1 MVNHVNNRGTES
13 MDENRN
19 FKLKAALLSTC
30 LVSASLNAVTGLVP
44 EMAAAF
50 PDLTLSTIELVATVP
65 SLFQMVGVLGEQ
77 LLAKL
82 IGHKGAML
90 LALMFCAVG
99 GVIPIFLPLF
109 PVIFVTRCFFGIG
122 CGLLMSSLLTL
133 TVRFFTGGTRSTMIG
148 LNGGISGLGS
158 AASTFIA
165 GQLLVFGWNVSFSVY
180 FLGFAVALLVL
191 FAVPRDGNT
200 PPEPSDGASN
210 AARPRR
216 MLPAGVWG
224 LGILM
229 FTAVMLAT
237 MYVIKASTL
246 ITDSGF
252 GTAREGSV
260 AITFLSLGSFAAGLT
275 YGKLRAKLGGWT
287 LVLAFAICAA
297 GNLLGGFAGGLI
309 PVWIGA
315 FVLGYGYLIFMPFIQ
330 EQTSRSF
337 GAWGETATNLVLV
350 FQSVGAF
357 VTPWL
362 GGAFGAF
369 TDVLKGQ
376 FLITAGCFAV
386 LTLGAAAFSA
396 VGMRRAR

>member
-1 MVNHVNNRGTES
+1 

-50 PDLTLSTIELVATVP
+50 PDLALSTIELVATVP

-77 LLAKL
+77 LLAKF

-165 GQLLVFGWNVSFSVY
+165 GQLLAFGWNVSFSVY
-180 FLGFAVALLVL
+180 FLGFAVAIFVL
-191 FAVPRDGNT
+191 FAVPRDGNA
-200 PPEPSDGASN
+200 PSEPSGGTPD

-216 MLPAGVWG
+216 ALPAGVWG

-287 LVLAFAICAA
+287 LVLAFAICAV
-297 GNLLGGFAGGLI
+297 GNLLGGFAGGLA
-309 PVWIGA
+309 PVWVGA

-362 GGAFGAF
+362 GGAFGAL
-369 TDVLKGQ
+369 TEVLRGQ

-386 LTLGAAAFSA
+386 LTLGAAVFPA
-396 VGMRRAR
+396 VKMRRAR